1 MKKCLAAAFVC
12 LLVSCESTN
21 YAPAVTPRM
30 ANVRAAQYVRHG
42 ANPSDRWIEVEILR
56 EGRSLFVSRCI
67 ECHTLPII
75 WYYRPSDWP
84 GIIDEMA
91 ERSSLKAAERDAI
104 VAYILAVRAQ

>member
-1 MKKCLAAAFVC
+1 MKKCLAAALVC
-12 LLVSCESTN
+12 LLVSCESN
-21 YAPAVTPRM
+21 SYAPMVTLRM
-30 ANVRAAQYVRHG
+30 ANARAAPYVRHA
-42 ANPSDRWIEVEILR
+42 ANPSNRRIEVEILQ

-75 WYYRPSDWP
+75 WYYRPSDWL

-91 ERSSLKAAERDAI
+91 ERSSLKPAERDAV

>member
-1 MKKCLAAAFVC
+1 MKKCVAMAFGC
-12 LLVSCESTN
+12 LLVSCESNN
-21 YAPAVTPRM
+21 YAPTVTSRM
-30 ANVRAAQYVRHG
+30 ANSRAAQSGRH
-42 ANPSDRWIEVEILR
+42 AAIASDQQIEVEILR

-84 GIIDEMA
+84 DIIDKMA
-91 ERSSLKAAERDAI
+91 ERSSLKPAERDAI